1 LPSLYHRCFGDLL
14 RGRFPLDAEREAS
27 ADGILERLS
36 WHKCL
41 ATAASLDGGAGTGG
55 RLAGALARVRLDV
68 GVAEEVYVRR
78 TAAVHDGLAR
88 AGVPFYPLKGPF
100 WGTLLYPP
108 GVARHLG
115 DLDLLVPPGAAAA
128 AHEVL
133 AGLDMEAMRPTGV
146 SAANAREA
154 LDAQG
159 EISYRGRGPNG
170 FIVEIHGTLVVS
182 PRFRRSQ
189 ALSLDGFHAGG
200 RAAEWRGFRFPVPRR
215 EDWLL
220 YVLLHGACHHQFA
233 RFLHLMDASYF
244 FDREGKYLDR
254 ERLTALAR
262 EWRVER
268 ALFHSLRL
276 LNAFREAPV
285 PVPPGIGPGGPYHRA
300 LAMPL
305 TPEAVLLADDRR
317 GNFRRNLFRL
327 AIS

>member
-1 LPSLYHRCFGDLL
+1 LPSLYHRCFADLL

-41 ATAASLDGGAGTGG
+41 ATAASLAGGPGTGG
-55 RLAGALARVRLDV
+55 PLATALARVRLDV

-78 TAAVHDGLAR
+78 TAEVHDGLAR

-100 WGTLLYPP
+100 WGSLLYPP

-115 DLDLLVPPGAAAA
+115 DLDLLVPPETAGAA
-128 AHEVL
+128 HGVL
-133 AGLDMEAMRPTGV
+133 VALDMEPIRPAGV
-146 SAANAREA
+146 GPGNAREA
-154 LDAQG
+154 LDAHG
-159 EISYRGRGPNG
+159 EISYRGRNG

-200 RAAEWRGFRFPVPRR
+200 RTAEWRGFRFPVPRR

-233 RFLHLMDASYF
+233 RFLHLMDASF
-244 FDREGKYLDR
+244 FMDREGPDLDR
-254 ERLTALAR
+254 ERLASLAR

-276 LNAFREAPV
+276 LNAFRDVAI

-300 LAMPL
+300 LAAPL
-305 TPEAVLLADDRR
+305 TPEAILLADDRR